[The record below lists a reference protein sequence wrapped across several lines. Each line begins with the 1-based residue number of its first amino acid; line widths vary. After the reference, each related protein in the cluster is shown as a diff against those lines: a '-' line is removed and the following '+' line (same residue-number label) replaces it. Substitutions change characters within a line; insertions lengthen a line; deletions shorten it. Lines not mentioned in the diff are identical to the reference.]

1 MSIKC
6 QLVAIDNI
14 IKPCYDKILNF
25 VYFST
30 MKMPYFFAFGI
41 IVSTAG

>member
-14 IKPCYDKILNF
+14 IKPCYDKILKFCLFFNHENAL
-25 VYFST
+25 
-30 MKMPYFFAFGI
+30 FFAFGI